1 LIVNC
6 DLHIHSRFAGGTS
19 KYMNIENVLKYGKL
33 KGLHIVGT
41 GDCLHPKHLQ
51 EIEKYKDSNLILTVE
66 IEDKD
71 RVHHLVLLPSISKA
85 YELREKL
92 KRYSN
97 NIDSEGRPKVVLR
110 GGELLEIVRETGGLI
125 GPAHAFTPYTS
136 LYKSFDSIYQCYERK
151 PDFVE
156 LGLSADTD
164 MGDMVQELRDIPFLS
179 NSDAHSYYPY
189 RLGREFNQFKVRSVE
204 DLEENFEEIKR
215 SIKHNKIVANYGLD
229 PALGKYHLTAC
240 SKCYLRYRIE
250 DAIKLNYRCAKCGGV
265 IKKGVY
271 DRTLELS
278 KDKKTI
284 HPEFRPPYYKI
295 VSLSQ
300 IISLSIGK
308 SIDSKAVENLW
319 KRYIELF
326 GNEIN
331 VLIKEDI
338 SNLIKVHEKVGR
350 TIEMFRK
357 NKIYYY
363 PGGGG
368 EYGRILK
375 TPPKIRWYKPVT
387 TLDSWLEPK

>member
-1 LIVNC
+1 M
-6 DLHIHSRFAGGTS
+6 D
-19 KYMNIENVLKYGKL
+19 IEHVLRYGKL
-33 KGLHIVGT
+33 KGLHIIGT
-41 GDCLHPKHLQ
+41 GDCLHPRYLQ
-51 EIEKYKDSNLILTVE
+51 EIQEYRDSNLILTVE
-66 IEDKD
+66 IEDRN

-85 YELREKL
+85 YELRERL

-97 NIDSEGRPKVVLR
+97 NIEVEGRPKVTLG
-110 GGELLEIVRETGGLI
+110 GGELMEIVREAGGLI

-136 LYKSFDSIYQCYERK
+136 LYKSFDSIYQCYGRK

-156 LGLSADTD
+156 LGLSADSD
-164 MGDMVQELRDIPFLS
+164 MGDMVEELRDIPFLS
-179 NSDAHSYYPY
+179 NSDAHSYHPY
-189 RLGREFNQFKVRSVE
+189 RLGREFNQFEVRGIGG
-204 DLEENFEEIKR
+204 LEENFEEIR
-215 SIKHNKIVANYGLD
+215 RAIKHKKILANYGLA

-250 DAIKLNYRCAKCGGV
+250 DAVKLNFRCARCGGI

-278 KDKKTI
+278 RDKKVI
-284 HPEFRPPYYKI
+284 HPEFRPPYYRI
-295 VSLSQ
+295 VPLSQ

-308 SIDSKAVENLW
+308 GIDTKVVENLW
-319 KRYIELF
+319 RKYIEHF
-326 GNEIN
+326 GNEIE

-338 SNLIKVHEKVGR
+338 SNLMKINEKVGR

-357 NKIYYY
+357 NRIYYY

-387 TLDSWLEPK
+387 TLDNWLK